1 MSNATRVETEEAK
14 VLAELLKISD
24 FQKEGSQT
32 AQMRQV
38 ITTRSYYPSKQ
49 ASNSLT
55 ESLFDN
61 RDFGYAE
68 QEFVG
73 TEQRVAFMNIPLTG
87 PNADGVMVPF
97 TVEMLQ
103 AKLAANPKCRIYK
116 ILSNHP
122 ILTDSQ
128 KYSISQGLRTKAEF
142 ADAQVARYGESAGE
156 DKFGKLVL
164 DTYGKPQYR
173 ATFFS
178 ASGKEDQDLRTN
190 VPSDFYTTEQITLE
204 LTGEISGNAG
214 NQFVDEEFSQLQ
226 AAATEQVAEG
236 QTV

>member
-1 MSNATRVETEEAK
+1 MSNATRVETSEAK
-14 VLAELLKISD
+14 VLAELLKTSD

-32 AQMRQV
+32 AQLRQV
-38 ITTRSYYPSKQ
+38 ITTKSFYPSKQ

-68 QEFVG
+68 QEFTG
-73 TEQRVAFMNIPLTG
+73 TENRVAFMN
-87 PNADGVMVPF
+87 VPMDI
-97 TVEMLQ
+97 TIEQLQ
-103 AKLAANPKCRIYK
+103 EKLDANPKSRIYK

-128 KYSISQGLRTKAEF
+128 KYSIREGLRTKDEF
-142 ADAQVARYGESAGE
+142 ANSQVARYGENADPE
-156 DKFGKLVL
+156 QVGKLVL
-164 DTYGKPQYR
+164 DPIGKPQYR

-178 ASGKEDQDLRTN
+178 ASGKADVDMRTAAAD
-190 VPSDFYTTEQITLE
+190 DFYTTDEINME
-204 LTGEISGNAG
+204 LTGDM
-214 NQFVDEEFSQLQ
+214 QFTDEQFDQLTQ
-226 AAATEQVAEG
+226 KAEAIEG

>member
-1 MSNATRVETEEAK
+1 MSNATRTEVSEAA

-32 AQMRQV
+32 AQLRQV
-38 ITTRSYYPSKQ
+38 ITTKSFYPSKQ

-73 TEQRVAFMNIPLTG
+73 TENRVAFMNVPLNITL
-87 PNADGVMVPF
+87 
-97 TVEMLQ
+97 EQLQ
-103 AKLAANPKCRIYK
+103 EKLAANPKSRIYK

-122 ILTDSQ
+122 ILTESQ
-128 KYSISQGLRTKAEF
+128 KYSIKQGLRTKEEF
-142 ADAQVARYGESAGE
+142 ANSQVARYGENADAE
-156 DKFGKLVL
+156 QVGKLVL
-164 DTYGKPQYR
+164 DPLGKPQYR
-173 ATFFS
+173 STFFS
-178 ASGKEDQDLRTN
+178 ASGKADVDMRTAD
-190 VPSDFYTTEQITLE
+190 PADFFTTNEITLE
-204 LTGEISGNAG
+204 MTGDM
-214 NQFVDEEFSQLQ
+214 QFVDEQFEQLE
-226 AAATEQVAEG
+226 ANATSEG